1 MIRIGTKIKY
11 LLDNICPG
19 KDGLRWKCKSCP
31 IKCNILQI
39 GSVAQDD
46 LSANRLTSQIT
57 NKVFILVSG
66 LTSQED
72 LLPIWHCLVH
82 NDYILF
88 LCPTLVSKP
97 KLISKP
103 PVKAN
108 TFSSDLKKESRTKDI
123 VEVEAAKKFSDLLLL
138 RNQTD
143 SREHQQHLPFYFYC
157 HLGLPHIAICK
168 ENFWLIVCCMF
179 KCTSAKQRSG
189 EHCQQSG

>member
-1 MIRIGTKIKY
+1 MFWTIFALAKMV
-11 LLDNICPG
+11 LDENATVVPLNATFY
-19 KDGLRWKCKSCP
+19 KL
-31 IKCNILQI
+31 
-39 GSVAQDD
+39 
-46 LSANRLTSQIT
+46 
-57 NKVFILVSG
+57 
-66 LTSQED
+66 D
-72 LLPIWHCLVH
+72 LLHKMTYRQTDWHLKTQIKFSFKYRAWLLKRTFCHFGIALWKH
-82 NDYILF
+82 F
-88 LCPTLVSKP
+88 
-97 KLISKP
+97 
-103 PVKAN
+103 
-108 TFSSDLKKESRTKDI
+108 FSSDLKKESRTKDI

>member
-1 MIRIGTKIKY
+1 MVLDENAKVVPLNATFYKLD
-11 LLDNICPG
+11 LLHKMTYRQTDWHL
-19 KDGLRWKCKSCP
+19 K
-31 IKCNILQI
+31 
-39 GSVAQDD
+39 
-46 LSANRLTSQIT
+46 SQI
-57 NKVFILVSG
+57 KFSFKYRAW
-66 LTSQED
+66 
-72 LLPIWHCLVH
+72 LLKRTFCHFGIALSTMI
-82 NDYILF
+82 ILF
-88 LCPTLVSKP
+88 FCPPSVSKQ

>member
-1 MIRIGTKIKY
+1 MV
-11 LLDNICPG
+11 LDENATAVPLNATFY
-19 KDGLRWKCKSCP
+19 KL
-31 IKCNILQI
+31 
-39 GSVAQDD
+39 
-46 LSANRLTSQIT
+46 
-57 NKVFILVSG
+57 
-66 LTSQED
+66 D
-72 LLPIWHCLVH
+72 LLHKMTYRQTDWHLKTRKLVGF
-82 NDYILF
+82 NSSVGPDVSRGPSAILALPCESIF
-88 LCPTLVSKP
+88 
-97 KLISKP
+97 
-103 PVKAN
+103 
-108 TFSSDLKKESRTKDI
+108 FSSDLKKESRTKDI